1 MCVLFLIATLP
12 RPTLSAPATWSPAF
26 WAVLAACL
34 VADPAGRAGVAQLSC
49 ACRFC
54 GARVFDRRACGVFG
68 DAWDGRRRR
77 ARRGCAD
84 GGGGGGGCRD
94 AVAARVR
101 DRAIVTRGRGGR
113 WPVPQRLRD
122 EMWWIRGCA
131 CLAWMSVA
139 LQRFTR
145 RSRGIWMKAIHRR
158 RPPKC
163 TSFWPSGRRQ
173 RRRRQRRRRRRRR
186 GCIRLSPPGQGL
198 ATERSARKCKTH
210 VRRYRVWSGR
220 AGKRVGELLLWVG

>member
-145 RSRGIWMKAIHRR
+145 LSVFFSSVLSYPFRFFQLSAVSHAA
-158 RPPKC
+158 
-163 TSFWPSGRRQ
+163 TGRRATCTEAAL
-173 RRRRQRRRRRRRR
+173 RRQFLSFFSP
-186 GCIRLSPPGQGL
+186 ILLKSSPPD
-198 ATERSARKCKTH
+198 RIK
-210 VRRYRVWSGR
+210 
-220 AGKRVGELLLWVG
+220 